1 MQMNGLD
8 EIMELSWAIKEGFA
22 ETFIK
27 GMKTDWSVISD
38 VQAEFFI
45 LGIFNVSHA
54 LSYLCIFPCF
64 LGLCHFDNVLFLSQ
78 DKGMKI
84 DWSEIF
90 DVPAE
95 KFFLGYLWCF
105 SCMRLLHLFLVG

>member
-1 MQMNGLD
+1 MICRLK
-8 EIMELSWAIKEGFA
+8 S
-22 ETFIK
+22 
-27 GMKTDWSVISD
+27 
-38 VQAEFFI
+38 FF

-78 DKGMKI
+78 DEGMKI

-105 SCMRLLHLFLVG
+105 SCIMSYFCICSLLVEFISFL